1 MTDIVLTAERI
12 TKTFTGVTAL
22 NNVSFDIH
30 AGEVHAL
37 MGENGAGKS
46 TLMKVLSG
54 VYHPNAG
61 AVHHL
66 GELVNF
72 SSPRDARDR
81 GILLVHQELS
91 LSPEL
96 SVAENVYLG
105 AWPTNRFGVLKKKE
119 LHEKTQAALDS
130 LGCNFGPEVRVG
142 TLSIAKQQ
150 MVEIARVQAFNAN
163 VVIFD
168 EPTASLTES
177 EKEQLFIAIRRLR
190 ERGVGIVYISHKMDE
205 IFEITDRITVLR
217 DGEVQGTV
225 KTSDVDM
232 AQITRMMIGRDL
244 DQFFHRAQATVGRE
258 MLEVRHLEK
267 EGLFSDINFSVRA
280 GEVLGLYGL
289 IGAGRSE
296 VAETIFGV
304 RQPDSGKI
312 LFDGEEVDFTSP
324 KDAIEKGMALVP
336 ESRKEQGLI
345 LGMGGRVN
353 ITLPHL
359 NLFSQ
364 MGISDTKKE
373 LEVFNYYR
381 DQLEI
386 KTTGPEQPLSDLSG
400 GNQQKFVLAKWLCA
414 DPKLII
420 LDEPTRGIDVGSK
433 SSIHK
438 IIAGLAEKGL
448 AVIVISSEMPEVIG
462 VSNRIL
468 AMANGRLVGEFT
480 GADMTE
486 ENLINAVSEVPLQ
499 SEPKSPLVDNP
510 KIHELKRT
518 VQ

>member
-1 MTDIVLTAERI
+1 MTNNNIVLTAERI
-12 TKTFTGVTAL
+12 TKTFPGVTAL
-22 NNVSFDIH
+22 NEVSFDIH
-30 AGEVHAL
+30 TGEVHAL

-54 VYHPNAG
+54 VYHPNSG
-61 AVHHL
+61 AIHHR

-72 SSPRDARDR
+72 TSPKDARDR

-119 LHEKTQAALDS
+119 LHDKTQAALDS
-130 LGCNFGPEVRVG
+130 LGCNFGPDVRVG

-177 EKEQLFIAIRRLR
+177 EKEQLFVAIRRLR
-190 ERGVGIVYISHKMDE
+190 EQGVAIVYISHKMDE

-217 DGEVQGTV
+217 DGEPQGTV
-225 KTSDVDM
+225 NTRDVDM
-232 AQITRMMIGRDL
+232 AHITKLMIGRDL
-244 DQFFHRAQATVGRE
+244 DQFFHRAQATIGKDI
-258 MLEVRHLEK
+258 LEVRHLEK
-267 EGLFSDINFSVRA
+267 DGLFSDVSFNVRS
-280 GEVLGLYGL
+280 GEVVGLYGL

-296 VAETIFGV
+296 VVETVFGV
-304 RQPDSGKI
+304 RRPDSGQI
-312 LFDGEEVDFTSP
+312 VFDGEEVSFKSP
-324 KDAIEKGMALVP
+324 QDAIKKGMALVP
-336 ESRKEQGLI
+336 ESRKEQGLV
-345 LGMGGRVN
+345 LCMGGREN
-353 ITLPHL
+353 ITLPHFDM
-359 NLFSQ
+359 FSS
-364 MGISDTKKE
+364 MGISDFKKE
-373 LEVFNYYR
+373 LETFKYYK

-386 KTTGPEQPLSDLSG
+386 KTTGPEQAVSDLSG

-414 DPKLII
+414 SPKLII

-433 SSIHK
+433 SAIHQ
-438 IIAGLAEKGL
+438 IIADLAEKGL

-468 AMANGRLVGEFT
+468 TMANGRLVGEFT
-480 GADMTE
+480 GDDMTE
-486 ENLINAVSEVPLQ
+486 ESLINAVSEVPLQ
-499 SEPKSPLVDNP
+499 SGQQPQQISASS
-510 KIHELKRT
+510 
-518 VQ
+518 